1 MMAKEVWAR
10 KNTLCV
16 YKNNNNNKMM
26 TECGQIE
33 SEKEKAGAK
42 FKTVPPPCF
51 VCNRGNCGYRVIS
64 GGVSWVVFAIGI
76 TDPWQSFLAR

>member
-1 MMAKEVWAR
+1 
-10 KNTLCV
+10 
-16 YKNNNNNKMM
+16 MM

-33 SEKEKAGAK
+33 SKKGKARAK
-42 FKTVPPPCF
+42 FKTLPPCF

-64 GGVSWVVFAIGI
+64 GGVSWVVVAIGI